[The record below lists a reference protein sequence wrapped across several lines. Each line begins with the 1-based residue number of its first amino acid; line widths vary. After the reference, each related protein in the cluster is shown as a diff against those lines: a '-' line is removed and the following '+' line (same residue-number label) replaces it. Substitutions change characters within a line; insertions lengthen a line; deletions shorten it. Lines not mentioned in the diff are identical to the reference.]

1 MLIGYVL
8 VMVINGAAIEP
19 VSDEIMTFENCQVR
33 VTLESVYHPD
43 NEYGCGEVIRG
54 VQWESK

>member
-8 VMVINGAAIEP
+8 VLVINGAAIEP
-19 VSDEIMTFENCQVR
+19 VSDEIMSYDECQVR
-33 VTLESVYHPD
+33 VTVEKLYHPD

-54 VQWESK
+54 APSVGQ